1 MPQMVL
7 LFIVYCLYEV
17 VQPRTILGRFYS
29 VSDLKC
35 YILGTD
41 NTVLQIEA
49 LAQNRLQVADSIYTE
64 ISKLFYNTIE
74 PKITPFE
81 KYTDE
86 ILTPIAIAGRVLAFP
101 YENREGFRI
110 GDPVCAGPGG
120 TVSLMT
126 REEVKMWPDRIVGV
140 VSSIP
145 GGVTCGHNDDI
156 YINGRIWIRV
166 I

>member
-1 MPQMVL
+1 MNTNVVEYRKAVGRPAPGRVL
-7 LFIVYCLYEV
+7 VETEKGELKESTKRLEPFCGV
-17 VQPRTILGRFYS
+17 
-29 VSDLKC
+29 VSDTCGL
-35 YILGTD
+35 
-41 NTVLQIEA
+41 E
-49 LAQNRLQVADSIYTE
+49 
-64 ISKLFYNTIE
+64 
-74 PKITPFE
+74 FE